1 MGSPSKTAGL
11 SLFPLTALVVG
22 SIIGSGM
29 FNLPQNMAEN
39 SGALGIIIAWL
50 ITFVGMLC
58 LTRLYQKLSIKKP
71 DLYGGP
77 YIYAREGFGDFVGF
91 AVAWG
96 RWIASMSG
104 NAGYLVMLMAAFG
117 GFTVFNFVGNGEN
130 LAGTIGA
137 LAALW
142 VTHILC
148 FMGVR
153 TATFVNTI
161 ITLAKLLPILF
172 FIAIAVVLFRSE
184 VFQQGFWGPGGLSTL
199 ASQVKESLFGQGM
212 FGVVFDSPEARALL
226 FDQVKDGMLYTAWVF
241 VGVESASLYS
251 ARAKDMTTVARA
263 TVIGFIITLVLYMS
277 VSLLSLGLIPQE
289 QLATMANP
297 SMRII
302 MATVLGPEAAMVIN
316 LGIIIS
322 IAGAFLAWTL
332 LAAESL
338 YITALDED
346 DTGPR
351 FFGKTNSK
359 GAPTV
364 ALWWT
369 NIVVSIILV
378 MSLIWGKGYNELI
391 LLATSMY
398 LIPYFL
404 NAIYGMGVASTPDA
418 SGRKDTKF
426 IFTCLLATLYGAW
439 LIFAGGL
446 DFLLISMLL
455 YAPCIVL
462 FLYRRH
468 QDKKPLVKSK
478 EELVAMLGL
487 FFLALISLYMLI
499 SGHVTL

>member
-1 MGSPSKTAGL
+1 MVTPSKGAGL

-39 SGALGIIIAWL
+39 SGGLAIIIAWV
-50 ITFVGMLC
+50 ITAIGMLC
-58 LTRLYQKLSIKKP
+58 LTRLYQNLSLRKP
-71 DLYGGP
+71 ELYGGP
-77 YIYAREGFGDFVGF
+77 YVYAREGFGDFVGF

-117 GFTVFNFVGNGEN
+117 GFSVFSFIGNGEN

-137 LAALW
+137 LIALW
-142 VTHILC
+142 VTHLLC

-153 TATFVNTI
+153 TAAFVNTF
-161 ITLAKLLPILF
+161 ITLAKMIPILF
-172 FIAIAVVLFRSE
+172 FIAVAIALFNSDI
-184 VFQQGFWGPGGLSTL
+184 FAQSYWGPGGLEEL
-199 ASQVKESLFGQGM
+199 VRNLQKNLVGEGSLGIILS
-212 FGVVFDSPEARALL
+212 SPEAREIL
-226 FDQVKDGMLYTAWVF
+226 FAQIKDGMLYTAWVF

-251 ARAKDMTTVARA
+251 ARAKDMKTVARA
-263 TVIGFIITLVLYMS
+263 TVLGFVITMVMYMC
-277 VSLLSLGLIPQE
+277 VSLLSLGLIPQAE
-289 QLATMANP
+289 LANMDNP

-316 LGIIIS
+316 LGVIIS
-322 IAGAFLAWTL
+322 IAGAFLAWTM

-338 YITALDED
+338 YITALQDD

-369 NIVVSIILV
+369 NIVVSIMLI

-404 NAIYGMGVASTPDA
+404 NAIYGMGVAASPDA
-418 SGRKDTKF
+418 KGRRDIKF
-426 IFTCLLATLYGAW
+426 LITCLLATLYGMW

-446 DFLLISMLL
+446 DFLLVSMLL

-462 FLYRRH
+462 FLYRRYA
-468 QDKKPLVKSK
+468 DKKPLVKNS
-478 EELVAMLGL
+478 EELVTILGL
-487 FFLALISLYMLI
+487 FFLALISLYMLAAGHI
-499 SGHVTL
+499 SL

>member
-1 MGSPSKTAGL
+1 MASPSKTAGL

-39 SGALGIIIAWL
+39 SGGLAIIIAWI
-50 ITFVGMLC
+50 ITAIGMFC
-58 LTRLYQKLSIKKP
+58 LTRLYQKLSLRKP

-117 GFTVFNFVGNGEN
+117 GFSIFSFIGNGEN

-137 LAALW
+137 LIALW
-142 VTHILC
+142 LTHLLC

-153 TATFVNTI
+153 TAAFVNTF
-161 ITLAKLLPILF
+161 ITLAKILPILF
-172 FIAIAVVLFRSE
+172 FIAVAVALFNSN
-184 VFQQGFWGPGGLSTL
+184 VFEQSFWGPGGLEVLISRL
-199 ASQVKESLFGQGM
+199 QENLGGQGSIGLIM
-212 FGVVFDSPEARALL
+212 SSPEARDIL
-226 FDQVKDGMLYTAWVF
+226 FGQIKDGMLYTAWVF

-251 ARAKDMTTVARA
+251 ARAKDMKTVARA
-263 TVIGFIITLVLYMS
+263 TVLGFAITMVLYMS
-277 VSLLSLGLIPQE
+277 VSLLSLGLIPQAE
-289 QLATMANP
+289 LANMSNP

-302 MATVLGPEAAMVIN
+302 MAAVLGPGAAMVIN

-322 IAGAFLAWTL
+322 IAGAFLAWTM

-338 YITALDED
+338 YITALEDD

-359 GAPTV
+359 GAPVV

-369 NIVVSIILV
+369 NIVVSVILI

-404 NAIYGMGVASTPDA
+404 NAIYGMGVAASPDA
-418 SGRKDTKF
+418 SGRRDIKF
-426 IFTCLLATLYGAW
+426 LITCLLATLYGVW

-446 DFLLISMLL
+446 DFLLVSMLL

-468 QDKKPLVKSK
+468 ADRKPLVKSP
-478 EELVAMLGL
+478 EELVAILGL
-487 FFLALISLYMLI
+487 FFLALISAYMLAVGHI
-499 SGHVTL
+499 SI

>member
-1 MGSPSKTAGL
+1 MGSPSKNVGL
-11 SLFPLTALVVG
+11 SLFPLAALVVG

-39 SGALGIIIAWL
+39 SGGLAIMIAWL

-58 LTRLYQKLSIKKP
+58 LTRLYQTLSLKKP

-77 YIYAREGFGDFVGF
+77 YVYAREGFGDFVGF

-117 GFTVFNFVGNGEN
+117 GFTVFNFIGNGEN

-137 LAALW
+137 LVALW

-153 TATFVNTI
+153 TAAFVNTI
-161 ITLAKLLPILF
+161 ITLAKLIPILF
-172 FIAIAVVLFRSE
+172 FVVIAVVFFRSE
-184 VFQQGFWGPGGLSTL
+184 VFQQGFWGPVGLANIAT
-199 ASQVKESLFGQGM
+199 QIKDSLFGQGL
-212 FGVVFDSPEARALL
+212 FGVVFESPEARDLL
-226 FDQVKDGMLYTAWVF
+226 FHQVKDGMLYTAWVF

-251 ARAKDMTTVARA
+251 ARAKDMKTVARA
-263 TVIGFIITLVLYMS
+263 TVIGFVITMVLYMS

-289 QLATMANP
+289 QLAEMDNP
-297 SMRII
+297 SMRHI
-302 MATVLGPEAAMVIN
+302 MGIVLGAEAAMVIN
-316 LGIIIS
+316 IGIIIS

-338 YITALDED
+338 YITALEQD
-346 DTGPR
+346 DTGPH
-351 FFGKTNSK
+351 FFGKVNSK

-369 NIVVSIILV
+369 NIVVSLILI
-378 MSLIWGKGYNELI
+378 MSLVFGKGYNELI
-391 LLATSMY
+391 LLSTSMY

-404 NAIYGMGVASTPDA
+404 NAIYGMGVARTPDA
-418 SGRKDTKF
+418 SGRTDMKF
-426 IFTCLLATLYGAW
+426 FVTCLLATLYGAW

-455 YAPCIVL
+455 YAPCIIL

-468 QDKKPLVKSK
+468 QDKKPLIKNR
-478 EELVAMLGL
+478 EELVSILGL
-487 FFLALISLYMLI
+487 FFLAVISFYMLAV
-499 SGHVTL
+499 GHIAL

>member
-1 MGSPSKTAGL
+1 MNKGL

-39 SGALGIIIAWL
+39 AGGLAIIIAWL
-50 ITFVGMLC
+50 ITAVGMFC
-58 LTRLYQKLSIKKP
+58 LTRLYQQLALRRP
-71 DLYGGP
+71 NLLGGP

-104 NAGYLVMLMAAFG
+104 NAGYLVMIMAAIG
-117 GFTVFNFVGNGEN
+117 GFSAFSFIGNGEN
-130 LAGTIGA
+130 LPGTIGA
-137 LAALW
+137 LIALW
-142 VTHILC
+142 VTHLLC

-153 TATFVNTI
+153 TAAFVNTI

-172 FIAIAVVLFRSE
+172 FIAVGAALFNSDIFARS
-184 VFQQGFWGPGGLSTL
+184 FWGPGGLDELMLRLQENLTGGGGIS
-199 ASQVKESLFGQGM
+199 ALFA
-212 FGVVFDSPEARALL
+212 SPEARDIL
-226 FDQVKDGMLYTAWVF
+226 FAQVKDSMLYTAWVF
-241 VGVESASLYS
+241 VGVESASFYS
-251 ARAKDMTTVARA
+251 ARARDMKTVSRA
-263 TVIGFIITLVLYMS
+263 TVFGFAITMALYLG
-277 VSLLSLGLIPQE
+277 VSLLSLGLIPQAE
-289 QLATMANP
+289 LAEMSNP
-297 SMRII
+297 SMRMI
-302 MATVLGPEAAMVIN
+302 MAAVLGPEAAMVIN
-316 LGIIIS
+316 LGVIIS
-322 IAGAFLAWTL
+322 IAGAFLAWTM

-338 YITALDED
+338 YLTALDED

-351 FFGKTNSK
+351 FFGRTNAK

-369 NIVVSIILV
+369 NIVVSIMLIA
-378 MSLIWGKGYNELI
+378 SLIWGKGYNELI

-404 NAIYGMGVASTPDA
+404 NALYGMGVAASPDA
-418 SGRKDTKF
+418 GGKRDISF
-426 IFTCLLATLYGAW
+426 MITCLLATLYGMW

-446 DFLLISMLL
+446 DFLLVSMLI

-468 QDKKPLVKSK
+468 SDKKPLIKNK
-478 EELVAMLGL
+478 EELAAMLAL
-487 FFLALISLYMLI
+487 FFLALIALYMLLA
-499 SGHVTL
+499 GHIEL